1 MREVMKENVKLRKK
15 VKLYEQRIED
25 LDDEISGHLVYL

>member
-1 MREVMKENVKLRKK
+1 MKENVKLRKK